1 MIENLIFKL
10 EEYWKKEIEKK
21 LSVQLYSFILK
32 IKSVNKSIKTLK
44 NK

>member
-10 EEYWKKEIEKK
+10 EEYWKKVIENK